1 MQSRSVLLKNMF
13 DPEEYANRFSPTKAT
28 KDFNRET
35 EHNWEKDLAEE
46 VKQECEGQYGKVEAI
61 KVEKDSQARRV
72 VLRLISLADGT
83 EHRGKYTSNS
93 ARSSPPR
100 RPFKD
105 STAVGL
111 VVNKSVQT
119 SFRMP

>member
-13 DPEEYANRFSPTKAT
+13 DPEEYVNHFFPAKETKH
-28 KDFNRET
+28 FNRET

-72 VLRLISLADGT
+72 VLRLDNLAD
-83 EHRGKYTSNS
+83 
-93 ARSSPPR
+93 
-100 RPFKD
+100 
-105 STAVGL
+105 
-111 VVNKSVQT
+111 
-119 SFRMP
+119 